1 MSYKNWIFE
10 RDGKIGIIKMN
21 RPEVRNAL
29 NWETWMELEDIL
41 KRLVHKNQS
50 REFPRILI
58 PKTLSLVYARCELSE
73 EIGQWGRLKSQ
84 GET

>member
-29 NWETWMELEDIL
+29 NWETWWDWMYPLG
-41 KRLVHKNQS
+41 H
-50 REFPRILI
+50 
-58 PKTLSLVYARCELSE
+58 
-73 EIGQWGRLKSQ
+73 
-84 GET
+84 